1 MLLEALSI
9 GVAAYVAY
17 SVYGG
22 KTPGTVAE
30 SLNAHINNGYT
41 FRNITY
47 ADSLDLSH
55 PDVKNNQIIH
65 SGLVASDRGMHGL
78 KRGFMQLYNGT
89 SEITQLY
96 RTDNLY
102 L

>member
-9 GVAAYVAY
+9 GLAAYVGY
-17 SVYGG
+17 SIYGG
-22 KTPGTVAE
+22 KASGTVQE
-30 SLNAHINNGYT
+30 VLDERINNGYR
-41 FRNITY
+41 FRDITY

-55 PDVKNNQIIH
+55 PDVKNNQIVH
-65 SGLVASDRGMHGL
+65 SGLVATDRGVNGL
-78 KRGFMQLYNGT
+78 KRGFTQLYEGT

-96 RTDNLY
+96 RTDNLF

>member
-17 SVYGG
+17 SIYGSRA
-22 KTPGTVAE
+22 PGTVAE
-30 SLNAHINNGYT
+30 VLDERINNGYR
-41 FRNITY
+41 FRDVTY
-47 ADSLDLSH
+47 ADSLDLAH
-55 PDVKNNQIIH
+55 PDVKNNQIVH
-65 SGLVASDRGMHGL
+65 AGLVVSDRGVNGL
-78 KRGFMQLYNGT
+78 KRGFSQLYSGT

-96 RTDNLY
+96 RTDNLF